1 MKKIITSIIAITL
14 IMLFPIT
21 SKALTKVNLVEDSNG
36 KLNTTIHF
44 EEGFVG
50 GIDLKLKITGNV
62 EVKDLSFN
70 SKIKENKYTTKYDYD
85 TKNKILE
92 IQITTGGKGS
102 THNLLNDKK
111 ELSLG
116 IITLS
121 TKSKENEK
129 YSFSIDSL
137 KIIDNNL
144 DSQNI
149 AKEHLTLGD
158 TNKFTYVVNKEDVK
172 EDNKQEE
179 DSKKEENTTTDDN
192 NNSNDSESSN
202 IDTNNNTNSDKK
214 KPTNKNDKNTTNE
227 EEKDDKTDINDIQD
241 DSENTETS
249 NGNNLVYW
257 VVGTILGLLILTIII
272 VYVVKK
278 RKEEADI

>member
-21 SKALTKVNLVEDSNG
+21 SKALTKVNLAEDSNG
-36 KLNTTIHF
+36 KLSTTIHF

-144 DSQNI
+144 NSYNI
-149 AKEHLTLGD
+149 EKEHLTLGD
-158 TNKFTYVVNKEDVK
+158 ANKFTYVVNKED
-172 EDNKQEE
+172 
-179 DSKKEENTTTDDN
+179 
-192 NNSNDSESSN
+192 
-202 IDTNNNTNSDKK
+202 
-214 KPTNKNDKNTTNE
+214 TTNE

-249 NGNNLVYW
+249 NSNNLVYW